1 VPNTWY
7 LHRLDLPGSAKWFL
21 RPLPVHFVVRES
33 TREGGWRR
41 PKKIFYTDRMTFH
54 AYSTVAEAVRD
65 LEARGFSANFE
76 LIGKTFQAVGSGK
89 QFLPDDLTI
98 VEHYRFEGSSDPEEM
113 AVVYAIEARD
123 GTRGILVDAYGA
135 YSNPELSTFLKG
147 VPIHET

>member
-1 VPNTWY
+1 M
-7 LHRLDLPGSAKWFL
+7 
-21 RPLPVHFVVRES
+21 
-33 TREGGWRR
+33 
-41 PKKIFYTDRMTFH
+41 FYADGMAFH

-65 LEARGFSANFE
+65 LEQRGFSANFE
-76 LIGKTFQAVGSGK
+76 LIGKTFQAVGSGNK
-89 QFLPDDLTI
+89 FKPDDLTI